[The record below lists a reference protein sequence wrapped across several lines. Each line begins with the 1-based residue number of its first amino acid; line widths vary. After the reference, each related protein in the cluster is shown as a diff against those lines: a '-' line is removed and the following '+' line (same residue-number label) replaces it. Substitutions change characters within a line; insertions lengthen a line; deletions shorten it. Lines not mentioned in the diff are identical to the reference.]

1 MKKLFVFVG
10 DGGSGKTTLI
20 TELAKRHPDRF
31 KKVVTCT
38 SRPPRASEVG
48 GVDYHFLP
56 ATFFVDNPEL
66 VLVKQTDNGNY
77 YGTKKADLCSNTH
90 HLLLTSKP
98 TGVSKLVALGFSNI
112 VVVRIEI
119 SLILKI
125 ERMKQRGDSEQMILE
140 RLKLDSISAEVDFG
154 DMPIVELDAVQS
166 IDEKVSLVLKAC

>member
-1 MKKLFVFVG
+1 MKKLFVLVG

-20 TELAKRHPDRF
+20 AELVKRHPDRF
-31 KKVVTCT
+31 RKVVTCT

-48 GVDYHFLP
+48 GVDYRFLP

-66 VLVKQTDNGNY
+66 VLVNHPDNGNY
-77 YGTKKADLCSNTH
+77 YGTRKADLYSNTH

-98 TGVSKLVALGFSNI
+98 IGVSKLVALGFSNI

-125 ERMKQRGDSEQMILE
+125 ERMRQRGDSEQMISE
-140 RLKLDSISAEVDFG
+140 RLGTDFATTEIDFG
-154 DMPIVELDAVQS
+154 DVPIIELDAVQPF
-166 IDEKVSLVLKAC
+166 DEKVSLILKAC